1 MHRSWVD
8 PLVRALYGI
17 LTSDHIMSRPP
28 GHATDCFV
36 IFDVCSTSVVNG
48 KRLGMAGWKE
58 GI

>member
-1 MHRSWVD
+1 MD

-17 LTSDHIMSRPP
+17 LTSDHIMSRPQ

-36 IFDVCSTSVVNG
+36 IVDVCSMSVVKG
-48 KRLGMAGWKE
+48 KLLGSGMAGWKE